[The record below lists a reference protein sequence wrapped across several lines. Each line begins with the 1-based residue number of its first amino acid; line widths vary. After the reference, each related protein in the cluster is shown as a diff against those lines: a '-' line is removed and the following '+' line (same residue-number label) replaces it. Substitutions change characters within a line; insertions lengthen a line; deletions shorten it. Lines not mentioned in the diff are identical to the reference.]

1 MELQITG
8 PFNQLSTEDLEV
20 LDDVAQTFCEAVDIV
35 LKTNFKSQK
44 RDASHLD
51 SATRST
57 AARVEEPTK
66 NQKIAAVFC
75 RQWLAAV
82 LSELTHHL
90 AEAGSDRFNHEAAA
104 NIASPR
110 MLEEGA
116 DASGTDDI
124 GLCIEN
130 ARICGNGQI
139 EVNYELDPS
148 QVPQHLKPKLKAQE
162 LMQLILQGKQ
172 TEQELTQKLEHFW
185 LNVPS
190 LLCQYLDREE
200 DEEARGDDENRDEQ
214 PAAADHTDAHEGSD
228 AEAAGDVNNEE
239 SQTTQ
244 QLQQQQSSEPATAVQ
259 AAEEE
264 EMDGQVPFDE
274 EAIELLENIA
284 RGFANPL
291 APEHVPGEDVQQK
304 LAQIAERSK
313 ELGVHGM
320 DTYIA
325 LYNKVNKEIA
335 NVKKMAKFFAKL
347 ATDVSRSRGQIDTM

>member
-20 LDDVAQTFCEAVDIV
+20 MDDVAQTFCEAVDIV

-75 RQWLAAV
+75 RQWLSAV
-82 LSELTHHL
+82 LSELTHQL
-90 AEAGSDRFNHEAAA
+90 AEGGADRFDYEAAA
-104 NIASPR
+104 NIMSPR

-116 DASGTDDI
+116 DPANKDDI

-172 TEQELTQKLEHFW
+172 TEQELSQKLEQFW
-185 LNVPS
+185 QNVPS
-190 LLCQYLDREE
+190 LLCQYLDRDDDE
-200 DEEARGDDENRDEQ
+200 DGKGDDNDNRNEQ
-214 PAAADHTDAHEGSD
+214 LAAADHTDANVGSG
-228 AEAAGDVNNEE
+228 EQTAGGMENEE

-244 QLQQQQSSEPATAVQ
+244 QHLSSGHATTVQ
-259 AAEEE
+259 GAGEQES
-264 EMDGQVPFDE
+264 DGQLPFDE

-284 RGFANPL
+284 RGFANPM
-291 APEHVPGEDVQQK
+291 ATDNVPDETVQQK
-304 LAQIAERSK
+304 LAQVAEKAK
-313 ELGVHGM
+313 ELGVQGM

-335 NVKKMAKFFAKL
+335 NVKKMSKFFSKL
-347 ATDVSRSRGQIDTM
+347 ATDVSRSRGQMDTM